1 MPAPYPATG
10 VPLATYNGNP
20 LSSAWRANRTNHLT
34 DQGHIHFGLNTPAC
48 GMDIVTAM
56 GNAAAPRYTDYYDAP
71 AVGAAFGNSVLL
83 RLGPRAIDMV
93 YRGGRVAEYN
103 WFIPQGRLCSNHTG
117 TLVAAPL
124 PYCLSVAAYH
134 NFNNAVPVSLG
145 KHVLPV
151 GATISNVA
159 VGGNV
164 RYNNAGA
171 VLPLG
176 AGPLPLNKAN
186 CGGLQMG
193 VRWSKTALE
202 YALKHGHTI
211 HFHLDGLGDIAQVIG
226 KAGNYSHNVTTREC
240 RYLHHH
246 WRRFHKAVR
255 FYNGF
260 VHDPSTPHPRNR
272 AYEVHPPWFRYFST
286 RPHPGSRAIVQAAT
300 VHL

>member
-1 MPAPYPATG
+1 MSP
-10 VPLATYNGNP
+10 
-20 LSSAWRANRTNHLT
+20 SA
-34 DQGHIHFGLNTPAC
+34 QGA
-48 GMDIVTAM
+48 
-56 GNAAAPRYTDYYDAP
+56 
-71 AVGAAFGNSVLL
+71 SV
-83 RLGPRAIDMV
+83 
-93 YRGGRVAEYN
+93 
-103 WFIPQGRLCSNHTG
+103 FTS
-117 TLVAAPL
+117 AAPL

-286 RPHPGSRAIVQAAT
+286 RPHPGSRAIVSLPGSVLASTSSPWRSLAVSSWALPHAAQSST
-300 VHL
+300 KSATPLESPNTKKR